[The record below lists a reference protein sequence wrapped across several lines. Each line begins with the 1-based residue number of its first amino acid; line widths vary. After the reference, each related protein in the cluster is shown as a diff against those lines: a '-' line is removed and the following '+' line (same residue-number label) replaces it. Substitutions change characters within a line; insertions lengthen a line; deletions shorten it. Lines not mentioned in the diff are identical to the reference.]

1 MTEKELKKER
11 IQQIISGEISYNS
24 PIIDRSPLAALNK
37 RILPRSS
44 SFYLQI
50 FAGFSLICSS
60 ISFFALS
67 DRWPALSQFAIW
79 ITFAAVLL
87 GGALLGAAIAAYR
100 KNVTTL
106 RLLADRPLEE
116 LQQLDA
122 HLTRYLDNMGERTS
136 RYFHCVTNT
145 KVTNYFVLTQM
156 REAIKKKIQDVQSK
170 LDIAGQ
176 AELIDALE
184 LLKGSLIFTDGATA
198 QSGYLHVLPLSRLSA
213 TIPLLIENLEN
224 GLAELESEL
233 EASRSE
239 IQSYSSNPKKLQRN
253 I

>member
-1 MTEKELKKER
+1 MTEKEIKKER
-11 IQQIISGEISYNS
+11 IQQIISGEIKYNS
-24 PIIDRSPLAALNK
+24 PAIDRSPLAALTK
-37 RILPRSS
+37 RSLPHLS

-67 DRWPALSQFAIW
+67 PRWPELSQYAIW

-87 GGALLGAAIAAYR
+87 GGALLGAAIGAYR
-100 KNVTTL
+100 KNITTL

-116 LQQLDA
+116 LQQLEA
-122 HLTRYLDNMGERTS
+122 HLARYLDNMGQRTS

-156 REAIKKKIQDVQSK
+156 RDAIGKKIQEVQVK
-170 LDIAGQ
+170 LQISGQ
-176 AELIDALE
+176 AELIAALE

-198 QSGYLHVLPLSRLSA
+198 NNGYLHVLPLARLSA

-224 GLAELESEL
+224 GLAELEFEI
-233 EASRSE
+233 ERSRSE
-239 IQSYSSNPKKLQRN
+239 IRAFSSDSQ
-253 I
+253 